1 MSEDDA
7 SNWPDPQKYIPCEIA
22 AYLKKFKP
30 VDNKRLQ
37 AIQEM
42 VAKLHWKN
50 EENLN
55 NPVKPIVPP
64 ETFLDVADVG
74 HVTHEIFMRENAELP
89 DLPFVWG
96 TWEDYYWSIMRHTHQ
111 KMAELGYKVTLTPI
125 EELEPQMPPKPL
137 TEEDKECLKE
147 LEEAEKMLPPGAKA
161 TAVKATQ
168 SGTIVEYEPKG
179 FVKHDAGKPR
189 FSLVPAEARAEL
201 AKAFSHGAKKYPP
214 NNFRAGADWSRYVD
228 ALYRHVNAWELREDI
243 DSESGLNHLAHA
255 GACIMILL
263 TLQLKGLGKD
273 DRP

>member
-7 SNWPDPQKYIPCEIA
+7 SNWPDPQKYIPGEIA

-30 VDNKRLQ
+30 VDERLQ
-37 AIQEM
+37 AIQ
-42 VAKLHWKN
+42 
-50 EENLN
+50 
-55 NPVKPIVPP
+55 
-64 ETFLDVADVG
+64 
-74 HVTHEIFMRENAELP
+74 
-89 DLPFVWG
+89 
-96 TWEDYYWSIMRHTHQ
+96 
-111 KMAELGYKVTLTPI
+111 
-125 EELEPQMPPKPL
+125 EPQMPPKPL

-147 LEEAEKMLPPGAKA
+147 LEEAEKMLPPGAKV

-214 NNFRAGADWSRYVD
+214 NNFRAGTDWSRYVD
-228 ALYRHVNAWELREDI
+228 ALYRHVNAWELREDT

>member
-42 VAKLHWKN
+42 VAKL
-50 EENLN
+50 
-55 NPVKPIVPP
+55 
-64 ETFLDVADVG
+64 
-74 HVTHEIFMRENAELP
+74 
-89 DLPFVWG
+89 
-96 TWEDYYWSIMRHTHQ
+96 HQ